1 MLSPKSQDYP
11 CAPCLLHPRTNNV
24 LDIIDE
30 HHILKQL
37 TYPSLLILASHAMS
51 WLWNLRRRQNRACTV
66 WLLGTLSWFIKI
78 IFSVPHKFTQFL
90 CFLFKFR
97 FFYII
102 LFNLLWI
109 HRHNFLS
116 NHHWNWDIYTYLTTF
131 MSLKLR
137 DWKIRLCL
145 IHFTFYFYMLGM
157 WPIFSNE
164 HALIC

>member
-97 FFYII
+97 FFYVI

-109 HRHNFLS
+109 HRHTSVKPSLNSSYLHLFDHIYVAKTEGLENTFVFNSFSFLFLYAR
-116 NHHWNWDIYTYLTTF
+116 NVTYF
-131 MSLKLR
+131 
-137 DWKIRLCL
+137 
-145 IHFTFYFYMLGM
+145 F
-157 WPIFSNE
+157 
-164 HALIC
+164 

>member
-51 WLWNLRRRQNRACTV
+51 WLWNLRRRQNRACTI
-66 WLLGTLSWFIKI
+66 WLLADSSKSSSHSLTNSLNFFASYSNLG
-78 IFSVPHKFTQFL
+78 
-90 CFLFKFR
+90 
-97 FFYII
+97 FFYVI

-109 HRHNFLS
+109 HRHTFLS
-116 NHHWNWDIYTYLTTF
+116 NHHWIRHIYTYLTTF
-131 MSLKLR
+131 MLLKLR
-137 DWKIRLCL
+137 DWKIHLCL
-145 IHFTFYFYMLGM
+145 IHFPFYFYMLGM